1 MCVPVSKCSPKLLL
15 QICAHFF
22 LLCCTKVKAMV
33 GCSAPNCHNRSEK
46 GVRHFAFPAEQDRR
60 KRWLINCRRDKWVP
74 TSTSRLC
81 EEHFDASQFESKR
94 MDGWRKLKSSAV
106 PTIFSVPNPPP
117 VLQSRRRVLKRCFVD
132 DDNDNTSMK
141 TQRIAKE
148 HSYAKSFI
156 KEGNSDSASVPS
168 TQLPSVNI
176 AAESRDSSSLIKN
189 NNEIVP
195 HEATAYEIAESSFL
209 DLGIAAEVEM
219 VTSQPSPRKQVFLE
233 NLVQDQMQKIRQLSG
248 EVRRLKRQLK
258 ASQRDIRNLKAKF
271 KNIFSPDQIRVL
283 QTSNGTNR
291 GRKWSAQ
298 TVQRSLQV
306 LFACGPSGYKLLLSQ
321 GYPLPATRTLRKSLE
336 GIRFDSG
343 LLKEV
348 FELLRLKVAEM
359 HDKEKDCA
367 LTLDEMSISPSAEYD
382 TRTGRLMGEVT
393 LPGHSGRATH
403 AMVFMLSGIST
414 RWKQTVAY
422 YFTGNSVYGSALKP
436 IVVNIITKAW
446 EIGLRVRTVTCDMGA
461 CNRTMW
467 STFGI
472 CCGRMMKTINQ
483 IPHPCS
489 SQYELY
495 FLADSPHL
503 IKNLKA
509 ALVNGQDIT
518 LPDWIVKEQNL
529 GSNTVTAN
537 HLRALM
543 AFQSSMQLKISPG
556 LTTKTLA
563 PNHFDKMKVSN
574 AMSFFSHSNAA
585 GLEYLV
591 KAHSH
596 NTDFLTTAWFLKTMN
611 KWFDLVS
618 SRRRVTALSLKDPV
632 QYRKAMDFLR
642 SIIHL
647 FETLSIGNKGA
658 WKPVQTGII
667 LTTQSII
674 NVTENLLASGYQFI
688 LTSRLTSDCIENLF
702 SFVRTNNAVPSPLE
716 FKNKLRLLSARSEEH
731 TSEL

>member
-168 TQLPSVNI
+168 TQLASVNI
-176 AAESRDSSSLIKN
+176 AAESRDSSSLFKN
-189 NNEIVP
+189 NNKIVP
-195 HEATAYEIAESSFL
+195 QEATAYEIVESSFM

-219 VTSQPSPRKQVFLE
+219 VTSQPSPRKQVCLE
-233 NLVQDQMQKIRQLSG
+233 NLVQDQMKKIQQLSG
-248 EVRRLKRQLK
+248 QVRRLKRQLK
-258 ASQRDIRNLKAKF
+258 
-271 KNIFSPDQIRVL
+271 
-283 QTSNGTNR
+283 TS
-291 GRKWSAQ
+291 
-298 TVQRSLQV
+298 
-306 LFACGPSGYKLLLSQ
+306 
-321 GYPLPATRTLRKSLE
+321 
-336 GIRFDSG
+336 
-343 LLKEV
+343 
-348 FELLRLKVAEM
+348 
-359 HDKEKDCA
+359 H
-367 LTLDEMSISPSAEYD
+367 
-382 TRTGRLMGEVT
+382 
-393 LPGHSGRATH
+393 
-403 AMVFMLSGIST
+403 
-414 RWKQTVAY
+414 
-422 YFTGNSVYGSALKP
+422 
-436 IVVNIITKAW
+436 
-446 EIGLRVRTVTCDMGA
+446 
-461 CNRTMW
+461 
-467 STFGI
+467 
-472 CCGRMMKTINQ
+472 
-483 IPHPCS
+483 
-489 SQYELY
+489 
-495 FLADSPHL
+495 
-503 IKNLKA
+503 
-509 ALVNGQDIT
+509 
-518 LPDWIVKEQNL
+518 
-529 GSNTVTAN
+529 
-537 HLRALM
+537 
-543 AFQSSMQLKISPG
+543 
-556 LTTKTLA
+556 
-563 PNHFDKMKVSN
+563 
-574 AMSFFSHSNAA
+574 
-585 GLEYLV
+585 
-591 KAHSH
+591 
-596 NTDFLTTAWFLKTMN
+596 
-611 KWFDLVS
+611 LVS

-702 SFVRTNNAVPSPLE
+702 SCVRTKNAVPSPLE